1 MKWEETL
8 WAELDALTH
17 SEQIIATGE
26 MIAHVNQ
33 QILPRLASRR
43 REQVLAMLAEA
54 GMDATKVAETVGMR
68 RVTVLRLASEGRA
81 EARGNHEVP
90 G

>member
-8 WAELDALTH
+8 WAELEALPN

-33 QILPRLASRR
+33 KILPMLAAIRR
-43 REQVLAMLAEA
+43 QRVLDVLAEP
-54 GMDATKVAETVGMR
+54 GMDATKLGETVGMR

-81 EARGNHEVP
+81 EARGSHD
-90 G
+90 